1 MEPHRTNEPDVL
13 TTEFDECI
21 GRVMTATEILH
32 DVVSRDLPPRQYCS
46 LIKSLLGKIQEEV
59 ESFEAGLVPQTF
71 GSNCVDL
78 DAAIR
83 QRRLT

>member
-1 MEPHRTNEPDVL
+1 MQPAHTNEPDVL

-32 DVVSRDLPPRQYCS
+32 DVVARDLPPRQYCA
-46 LIKSLLGKIQEEV
+46 IVKSLLGKIQEEV
-59 ESFEAGLVPQTF
+59 ESFESGLGPELFVA
-71 GSNCVDL
+71 NY
-78 DAAIR
+78 DALHAAFK